1 MIKTIIE
8 NKKLYLLWMIL
19 VLMITASVVTS
30 TVLSLAAFAALLV
43 AVIFFAP
50 NDALVLLTALL
61 PFANIFKMGPTQTS
75 LFTVAELV
83 LVVVLILK
91 IKKIRTSFFLAVLA
105 LAVYVIITSAEN
117 INVLLI
123 VKFLFGFLLI
133 YFALKTLRTDDI
145 KSIAYLWAAGA
156 IVMMVLTLNNAYL
169 AYVLPYYDEVNL
181 LVGSNVGGD
190 VIRASGFFGDPNYC
204 SVFLILT
211 LATLC
216 TLYYHKLVK
225 IEFWFLFVPISV
237 LGFFTYSKSYFLAV
251 CVLILFL
258 LIFVLFPK
266 HKGWAILSIAAM
278 AVILFL
284 ILDGR
289 IELVNVMLER
299 FKGGDLTTGRAALND
314 IYMAYIRENPLVMLF
329 GEGIATDIIS
339 GANNN
344 VHNIYIESLVKFGVV
359 GCAAYLLNLKLAIGE
374 LSLRGKRVADFL
386 PLLFM
391 LVMYFFLAG
400 ITAYDLSFYIIIV
413 FGVLSATYAPV
424 QNIQADDNQLK

>member
-156 IVMMVLTLNNAYL
+156 IVMMALTLNNAYL
-169 AYVLPYYDEVNL
+169 AYVLPYYEDINTL
-181 LVGSNVGGD
+181 LVGGVGD
-190 VIRASGFFGDPNYC
+190 EALRASGFFGDPNYC

-289 IELVNVMLER
+289 IEVVNVMLER
-299 FKGGDLTTGRAALND
+299 FKSEDLTTGRFTLNN
-314 IYMAYIRENPLVMLF
+314 IYLNYVWENPIIMLF
-329 GEGIATDIIS
+329 GEGIAINTIF
-339 GANNN
+339 GLHQA
-344 VHNIYIESLVKFGVV
+344 VHNIYIESIFKLGILGTALCLFTLFLGIDGAVVK
-359 GCAAYLLNLKLAIGE
+359 
-374 LSLRGKRVADFL
+374 GKKVADFL
-386 PLLFM
+386 PLVFL
-391 LVMYFFLAG
+391 LVMFFFLAG
-400 ITAYDLSFYIIIV
+400 LTVYDLPFYIIIA
-413 FGVLSATYAPV
+413 FSMLKAAGVSGKSD
-424 QNIQADDNQLK
+424 IK

>member
-1 MIKTIIE
+1 
-8 NKKLYLLWMIL
+8 MIL

-30 TVLSLAAFAALLV
+30 MVLSLAAFAALLV

-75 LFTVAELV
+75 LFTVAALV

-145 KSIAYLWAAGA
+145 KSIAYLWAVGA

-169 AYVLPYYDEVNL
+169 TYVMPYYEDINTL
-181 LVGSNVGGD
+181 LVGGASD
-190 VIRASGFFGDPNYC
+190 EALRASGFFGDPNYC

-251 CVLILFL
+251 CALILFL

-266 HKGWAILSIAAM
+266 HKGWAILSIVAM

-289 IELVNVMLER
+289 IEIINIILER
-299 FKGGDLTTGRAALND
+299 FKSEDLTTGRFTLND
-314 IYMAYIRENPLVMLF
+314 IYLNYIWEHPAVMFF
-329 GEGIATDIIS
+329 GEGIEINVIS
-339 GANNN
+339 GLRHT
-344 VHNIYIESLVKFGVV
+344 VHNLYIESVFKLGVFGV
-359 GCAAYLLNLKLAIGE
+359 A
-374 LSLRGKRVADFL
+374 LSLFVLSLSVDRVTIRGKKVADFL
-386 PLLFM
+386 PFIFLI
-391 LVMYFFLAG
+391 VMYFFLAG
-400 ITAYDLSFYIIIV
+400 LTVYDLSFYIIMAFAIAKA
-413 FGVLSATYAPV
+413 SYASEKE
-424 QNIQADDNQLK
+424 NIKT

>member
-30 TVLSLAAFAALLV
+30 MVLSLAAFAALLV

-225 IEFWFLFVPISV
+225 TEFWFLFVPISV

-266 HKGWAILSIAAM
+266 HKGWAILSIVAM

-289 IELVNVMLER
+289 IEVVNVMLER
-299 FKGGDLTTGRAALND
+299 FKSEDLTTGRFTLNN
-314 IYMAYIRENPLVMLF
+314 IYLNYVWENPIIMLF
-329 GEGIATDIIS
+329 GEGIAINTIF
-339 GANNN
+339 GLHQA
-344 VHNIYIESLVKFGVV
+344 VHNIYIESIFKLGILGTALCLFTLFLGIDGAVVK
-359 GCAAYLLNLKLAIGE
+359 
-374 LSLRGKRVADFL
+374 GKKVADFL
-386 PLLFM
+386 PLVFL
-391 LVMYFFLAG
+391 LVMFFFLAG
-400 ITAYDLSFYIIIV
+400 LTVYDLPFYIIIA
-413 FGVLSATYAPV
+413 FSMLKA
-424 QNIQADDNQLK
+424 ADVSGKSDIK